1 AVLTQ
6 GQVIGVLQEQARP
19 GDVVIAAAGGPPGD
33 LLKVWDATGGR
44 HCHLEFGFSCM
55 GYEIPAAL
63 GVRLADAEPGT
74 RVVSFLGDGTFLLAP
89 TELVTAAQEGLAVTL
104 VVPDNRG
111 YQVIHRLQM
120 LRSGREF
127 GNEFRYRPEPLHLAA
142 GDVAPAPGAPGS
154 GAPRLEG
161 DYLDLDLVQVAA
173 GLGARA
179 CRATIAAEVCAAAG
193 VDWVLLDLEHGAGGE
208 EQVRDVVPAAGSY
221 GVPTVVRV
229 ESAARIRMGRV
240 LDSGAAGIMLPRMNT
255 VDEVAEAVRH
265 LRYPPAGD
273 RGVAT
278 YNRACRFGL
287 DPGAL
292 DRANSEVL
300 GVVQIESAIAVG
312 NAEAIAA
319 LDGVD
324 VLFVGPRDLSHD
336 LGVPGDLTAPAFTG
350 AIEHVL
356 AAGQRHGKACGLL
369 VTDG

>member
-1 AVLTQ
+1 
-6 GQVIGVLQEQARP
+6 
-19 GDVVIAAAGGPPGD
+19 
-33 LLKVWDATGGR
+33 
-44 HCHLEFGFSCM
+44 M
-55 GYEIPAAL
+55 
-63 GVRLADAEPGT
+63 VRLSALVSPLNHGALAASVRSGT
-74 RVVSFLGDGTFLLAP
+74 PTLGTF
-89 TELVTAAQEGLAVTL
+89 
-104 VVPDNRG
+104 
-111 YQVIHRLQM
+111 I
-120 LRSGREF
+120 
-127 GNEFRYRPEPLHLAA
+127 
-142 GDVAPAPGAPGS
+142 GS
-154 GAPRLEG
+154 ASPI
-161 DYLDLDLVQVAA
+161 V
-173 GLGARA
+173 
-179 CRATIAAEVCAAAG
+179 AEVCAAAG

-229 ESAARIRMGRV
+229 ESGARIRMGRV

-255 VDEVAEAVRH
+255 VDEVSEAVRH

-300 GVVQIESAIAVG
+300 GVIQIESAAAVG

-336 LGVPGDLTAPAFTG
+336 LGVPGDLTAPAFTE
-350 AIEHVL
+350 AIAHVL
-356 AAGQRHGKACGLL
+356 AAGRRHGKACGLL
-369 VTDG
+369 VADGAAAARRLEQGWSFVGIGSDSTLLAAAVTAEFGRARTAIKSEPE